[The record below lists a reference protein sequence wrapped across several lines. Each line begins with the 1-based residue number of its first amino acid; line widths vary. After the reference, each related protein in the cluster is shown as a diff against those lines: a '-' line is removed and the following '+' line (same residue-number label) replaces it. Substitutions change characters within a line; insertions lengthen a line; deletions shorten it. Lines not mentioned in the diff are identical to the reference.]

1 MKQFFSSRKYAE
13 ARLFLLLMAGSLAIL
28 FNHFYHV
35 TYSDLS
41 QWKGGGMGMFS
52 TQDAPGTRVVSIMLE
67 TPEQQFLANS
77 QALGRPLAH
86 FNAMPTIE
94 NLLSLCHYA
103 ANKVWLPSGTVRT
116 VTLND
121 QTLRSYAV
129 AGLSG
134 DKTSSHQPLAVTGL
148 QLVTWKTLLDVPT
161 GALTRTPL
169 GSAYWNNAEGCRVK
183 H

>member
-1 MKQFFSSRKYAE
+1 MKHFFSNSRYAE
-13 ARLFLLLMAGSLAIL
+13 VRLFLLLVTGSLAIL
-28 FNHFYHV
+28 VNHFYHV
-35 TYSDLS
+35 TYNDLS
-41 QWKGGGMGMFS
+41 QWKGGGMGMFA

-67 TPEQQFLANS
+67 TPEQSFIANN

-86 FNAMPTIE
+86 FNAMPTAE
-94 NLLSLCHYA
+94 NLLFLCRYA

-134 DKTSSHQPLAVTGL
+134 DKTSSHQPLTVTDV
-148 QLVTWKTLLDVPT
+148 QLVAWKTLLDVPT
-161 GALTRTPL
+161 GTLTRTPL
-169 GSAYWNNAEGCRVK
+169 GSAHWNSAEGCRVK
-183 H
+183 S

>member
-1 MKQFFSSRKYAE
+1 MKHFLSSSQYAQT
-13 ARLFLLLMAGSLAIL
+13 RLFLLLVTGSLAIL
-28 FNHFYHV
+28 VNHFYHV
-35 TYSDLS
+35 TYNDLS
-41 QWKGGGMGMFS
+41 QWKGGGMGMFA

-67 TPEQQFLANS
+67 TPEQSFIANN

-86 FNAMPTIE
+86 FNAMPTAE
-94 NLLSLCHYA
+94 NLLFLCRYA

-134 DKTSSHQPLAVTGL
+134 DKTSSHQPLTVTDV
-148 QLVTWKTLLDVPT
+148 QLVAWKTLLDVPT
-161 GALTRTPL
+161 GTLTRTPL
-169 GSAYWNNAEGCRVK
+169 GSAHWNSAEGCRVK
-183 H
+183 S